1 MTTTNMSAE
10 STIPANMRRRG
21 LHTALWAIQILLAVF
36 FVLAALPKLAGRHA
50 AVESFAKIGLGQ
62 WFRYFIAA
70 CELAGAIGLIIPRL
84 SGVAATALVGLMIG
98 ATITNLFVTSPATAP
113 LTIMLGLVF
122 VFIAWQ
128 RRAETKALVHML
140 KR

>member
-1 MTTTNMSAE
+1 
-10 STIPANMRRRG
+10 
-21 LHTALWAIQILLAVF
+21 
-36 FVLAALPKLAGRHA
+36 
-50 AVESFAKIGLGQ
+50 
-62 WFRYFIAA
+62 
-70 CELAGAIGLIIPRL
+70 
-84 SGVAATALVGLMIG
+84 VAATALVGLMIG